1 MKKNFK
7 FPWSHYLLVFVGLL
21 SISSCK
27 ILSKKDG
34 AGDKA
39 SSSTQAI
46 IKALDKQAF
55 KSDWMDARARISFKN
70 EDMSVSGSATIR
82 MKKDSLLWISVKK
95 LGFEVARAMIT
106 RDSVLIL
113 DRINNEYG
121 RFGLSYLS
129 ASYNLPANFGMVQSV
144 VLGKPYFV
152 NPTSVRLEE
161 SDQTYA
167 LTDQIPGHQVT
178 YSLDRKDLRLLGM
191 KYRSALGDQEL
202 IANLSEY
209 AEIAKQQNFSY
220 FRDFRLEEK
229 DDSITEVT
237 IKFSQI
243 DLDTPQDIPF
253 SIPRRYK
260 RMEE

>member
-1 MKKNFK
+1 MKKIFQ
-7 FPWSHYLLVFVGLL
+7 FPSLSYWLALLVFM

-27 ILSKKDG
+27 ILSKKEG

-39 SSSTQAI
+39 NSSTQAI

-55 KSDWMDARARISFKN
+55 QSDWMNARARISFKN
-70 EDMSVSGSATIR
+70 DDMSVSGSATIR
-82 MKKDSLLWISVKK
+82 MKKDSVLWVSVKK

-106 RDSVLIL
+106 QDSVLIL

-121 RFGLSYLS
+121 RFDLSYLS

-144 VLGKPYFV
+144 LLGKPYFV
-152 NPTSVRLEE
+152 NPASVSLEE
-161 SDQTYA
+161 SDQAYA
-167 LTDQIPGHQVT
+167 LTDEIPGHQVT

-191 KYRSALGDQEL
+191 NYRSALGDQQL
-202 IANLSEY
+202 TANLSEY

-243 DLDTPQDIPF
+243 DLDTPQDTPF